1 MATPD
6 PFTNE
11 IDNLR
16 IKLDE
21 ALEALEAIR
30 TGGVDALLVYLEDG
44 ERVYTLEGADKSYRI
59 MAESINESVATLS
72 DDGIIL
78 WANSSLAELL
88 QKPLANILGT
98 SMDIY
103 IARESQ
109 VSFEAL
115 LNQEPKKKSKI
126 EIDIVNEQGKRVPVL
141 LAVSPFEDQNHS
153 ANFCLVLTD
162 LTEQK
167 LNAEIAAS
175 ERMSNAIIE
184 QAGEAIVVCDR
195 DGKIVRASRAACGL
209 AGRNPLLKAF
219 DEVFSLQFL
228 DRTECGELISIQ
240 SVMIGEVIQG
250 KEACMMRGLPESPQ
264 EQLYL
269 SVSATQLEL
278 PDRGISGYVITM
290 TDLTERKKAEEEIR
304 RYARQLERSN
314 KDLHDFAFIVSH
326 DLKEPL
332 RKIRS
337 FGTKLNADFGDVLSD
352 EGSGCLK
359 RMHNA
364 AVRMEKMISD
374 LLEYS
379 QVSTKTKPFQM
390 VDLNEIAKEVLSD
403 LEMAVV
409 KTSGRVELAHL
420 PVIMAD
426 RYQMRQ
432 LFSNLLTNALKFHR
446 QDVPPVVKVYARLV
460 ENSPQDPPIR
470 YANLFIEDNGI
481 GFNMEHL
488 ERIFQPFQRLH
499 GRSEYDGSGIGL
511 SICRKIVERHKGGI
525 TASSTPGEGTI
536 FHVSLPLIQGEQF
549 D

>member
-219 DEVFSLQFL
+219 DEAFSLQFL